1 MPTFISLI
9 TETQQGETQINKS
22 VERASQFQQEA
33 ARFGAKVTATYW
45 TMGAF
50 DGVLIFEAPDDEQA
64 ALLHHLGSKG
74 AVRTQTLRAF
84 DAKSTQSILSTL
96 ASKTKSLRQSELLGT
111 SRMGEEV
118 CDHSSA
124 MSS

>member
-9 TETQQGETQINKS
+9 TETQQGETQIKKS

-33 ARFGAKVTATYW
+33 ANFGAKVTATYW

-50 DGVLIFEAPDDEQA
+50 DGVLIFEAPDDEQAA

-96 ASKTKSLRQSELLGT
+96 ARKTKSLN
-111 SRMGEEV
+111 
-118 CDHSSA
+118 A
-124 MSS
+124 K